1 MGEDMKKLYYSIGEV
16 SRRTGVEAHV
26 LRYWEERIP
35 QLSPKKNK
43 KGGRLFTEEDLNLI
57 FELKELL
64 YNQGYNT
71 NGAKKVLTD
80 RKKEKVHSSPDDVK
94 SRLKAD
100 LSEVRSFLTD
110 LLERYG

>member
-1 MGEDMKKLYYSIGEV
+1 MKKLYYSIGEV
-16 SRRTGVEAHV
+16 SQRSGVEAHV

-43 KGGRLFTEEDLNLI
+43 KGGRLFTEEDLNLV
-57 FELKELL
+57 FDLKDLL
-64 YNQGYNT
+64 HNQGYNT
-71 NGAKKVLTD
+71 NGAKKVLAQ
-80 RKKEKVHSSPDDVK
+80 RKRETAHSSSVDEK
-94 SRLKAD
+94 NRLTTD